1 MPSAATV
8 LAIAAISLPS
18 LPKIDLPFLGKGKP
32 DQPPRVQHLKPA
44 KGWRLTVRT
53 DRFTGE
59 KACQLR
65 ARDTLYQD
73 GLVTFRFDHQVDTA
87 NAEFRVGEGP
97 VRSVGEVAVAAAG
110 LGARFLTSNSRNP
123 SDGAVRIPARELTA
137 QSITIRPNPKAKPR
151 RFSLVG
157 FDRSLSIARE
167 RGCA

>member
-1 MPSAATV
+1 MPTAATV

-18 LPKIDLPFLGKGKP
+18 LHIPFIHKGKS
-32 DQPPRVQHLKPA
+32 DQPPRVEHLKPA

-59 KACQLR
+59 KLCRLE

-73 GLVTFRFDHQVDTA
+73 GVVTFRFAHWVDSA
-87 NAEFRVGEGP
+87 NAEFRVGQGP

-110 LGARFLTSNSRNP
+110 LGARFLSDNTRNP
-123 SDGAVRIPARELTA
+123 SDGAVRIPASQLTA
-137 QSITIRPNPKAKPR
+137 DSVTIRPNRHKKPH

-157 FDRSLSIARE
+157 FQRSLAVARE